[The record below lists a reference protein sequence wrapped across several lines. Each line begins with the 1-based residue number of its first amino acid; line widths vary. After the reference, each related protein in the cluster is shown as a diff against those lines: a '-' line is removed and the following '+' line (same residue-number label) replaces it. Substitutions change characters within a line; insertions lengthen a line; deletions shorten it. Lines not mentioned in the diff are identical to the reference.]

1 MAILSSKNVR
11 FELKDPNQFKH
22 GIFLIFRN
30 NSNEFWDFNHGT
42 NMGAT
47 WSQAS
52 LYISL
57 KFIFGPQKIPR
68 GGGGGGGGVRNKT
81 NTSTMEKLPNFI

>member
-1 MAILSSKNVR
+1 
-11 FELKDPNQFKH
+11 
-22 GIFLIFRN
+22 
-30 NSNEFWDFNHGT
+30 
-42 NMGAT
+42 MGAT

>member
-1 MAILSSKNVR
+1 MVILSSKKLDLNS
-11 FELKDPNQFKH
+11 KTPIQFKH
-22 GIFLIFRN
+22 GIFLIFIN
-30 NSNEFWDFNHGT
+30 NSNEFWDFNHDT

-47 WSQAS
+47 WSKAS

-68 GGGGGGGGVRNKT
+68 GGGGGVLNCHQPWVKQ
-81 NTSTMEKLPNFI
+81 NQH